1 MYLIGYDLGS
11 SSVKGA
17 IVNGQTGSVVASM
30 HYPETEMNIDAPQAG
45 FAEQNPDLWWSHV
58 QVLTQQLLSKAGIQ
72 GNEIKGIGISYQMHG
87 LVVVDASGKPLR
99 PSIIWCDSRAVALGE
114 QATEALGIDYC
125 LSHYLNAP
133 GNFTASKLEWVRQNE
148 PEIFSK
154 IHKMMLPGD
163 YLAYK
168 MSGEYTTTVT
178 GLSEGILYDFETKT
192 LAKRLL
198 DLYQIPESMIPDIAP
213 AVGIQCRLS
222 AEGAAALGLEKGT
235 PIGYR
240 AGDQPNNA
248 MSLNVLTA
256 GEVAATGGTSGVI
269 YAVSDQP
276 VFDPYSRVNSFAHVN
291 YTQDQPYTGVLLCIN
306 GAGIQY
312 RWMRSMVGNTG
323 VSYPQMEQEA
333 ATIQPGCNGLVMLP
347 FGNGAERMLKNKT
360 PGGGMYNLDFNLHT
374 KAHLYRAALEGIA
387 FAFGY
392 GAKILQSNGIPLNT
406 MKVGSGNLFESAIFS
421 NTIATLT
428 GSTIQVM
435 DTNGAA
441 GAAKAAGVAIGHY
454 ESLQTAMQHQQILK
468 EYLPSKHTETY
479 LAAYERWAKYVL

>member
-1 MYLIGYDLGS
+1 MYLLGYDLGS

-45 FAEQNPDLWWSHV
+45 FAEQNPDLWWSYM

-87 LVVVDASGKPLR
+87 LVIVDQDGKPLR

-148 PEIFSK
+148 PEIFAK
-154 IHKMMLPGD
+154 IYKMMLPGD

-168 MSGEYTTTVT
+168 MSGEFNTTIT
-178 GLSEGILYDFETKT
+178 GLSEGILYDFETQT
-192 LAKRLL
+192 IAKRLL
-198 DLYQIPESMIPDIAP
+198 DLYQIPESMIPDIVP

-248 MSLNVLTA
+248 MSLNVLKA

-276 VFDPYSRVNSFAHVN
+276 VFDPHSRVNSFAHVN
-291 YTQDQPYTGVLLCIN
+291 YTQEQPFTGVLLCIN

-312 RWMRSMVGNTG
+312 RWIRSMVGDAG
-323 VSYPQMEQEA
+323 ISYPQMEQAA
-333 ATIQPGCNGLVMLP
+333 ATIPPGSNGLVMLP

-360 PGGGMYNLDFNLHT
+360 PGGGMYHLDFNVHT

-392 GAKILQSNGIPLNT
+392 GAKMLQSNGISLNT
-406 MKVGSGNLFESAIFS
+406 MKVSSGNLFESAIFS

-428 GSTIQVM
+428 GSIIQVM

-454 ESLQTAMQHQQILK
+454 DTLQTAMQQQQIIK

-479 LAAYERWAKYVL
+479 LAAYERWEKHLV

>member
-1 MYLIGYDLGS
+1 MYLLGYDLGS

-17 IVNGQTGSVVASM
+17 IVNGQTGAVVASL

-45 FAEQNPDLWWSHV
+45 FAEQDPGLWWEHV

-72 GNEIKGIGISYQMHG
+72 GKEIKGIGISYQMHG
-87 LVVVDASGKPLR
+87 LVVVDASGNLLR

-148 PEIFSK
+148 PEIFAR

-168 MSGEYTTTVT
+168 MSGEFNTTIT
-178 GLSEGILYDFETKT
+178 GLSEGILYDFETNT
-192 LAKRLL
+192 IAKRLL
-198 DLYQIPESMIPDIAP
+198 QQYEIPERMIPDIVP

-248 MSLNVLTA
+248 MSLNVLKA

-291 YTQDQPYTGVLLCIN
+291 YTKEQPFTGVLLCIN

-312 RWMRSMVGNTG
+312 RWMRSMVGNAG
-323 VSYPQMEQEA
+323 ISYPQMEHEA
-333 ATIQPGCNGLVMLP
+333 ATIPPGSNGLVMLP

-360 PGGGMYNLDFNLHT
+360 PGGGIYNLDFNLHN

-392 GAKILQSNGIPLNT
+392 GAQILQSNGIPLNT
-406 MKVGSGNLFESAIFS
+406 MKVSSGNLFESAIFS

-454 ESLQTAMQHQQILK
+454 DTLQTAMQQQQIIK

-479 LAAYERWAKYVL
+479 LAAYERWENYLV